1 MAEATHMPIRVH
13 HEFTFGNVPCLV
25 MIISDAPPMAMV
37 YVIVAKVSNCD
48 RW

>member
-1 MAEATHMPIRVH
+1 MPILVH
-13 HEFTFGNVPCLV
+13 HEFTFGNVPFV